1 MKKIKFVII
10 YNQCLR
16 SKLIYYNFIKK
27 NKNKIHSAIKIPV
40 IKNKN
45 LISEMILF
53 IKLYK
58 KYSKIY
64 LFYTIFQTI
73 IFNFLSKIF
82 KSDIEHLCK
91 DNNINHFELKE
102 YPDNKFWKKNNLK
115 KNYIIFSSTT
125 HILKKNE
132 LNIDNLVINFHEA
145 DPRILRG
152 SALYF
157 QLMVQNFIFFRTC
170 MLEPNLNID
179 EGRIVK
185 LSKKINIKYKSLFG
199 IILKGYLSQAKIINS
214 TNYQRLKK
222 KFPKKNSLNKVKTY
236 TFPDKTYDILLKDKT
251 IFSLKELSTILKLM
265 IKK

>member
-1 MKKIKFVII
+1 
-10 YNQCLR
+10 
-16 SKLIYYNFIKK
+16 
-27 NKNKIHSAIKIPV
+27 
-40 IKNKN
+40 
-45 LISEMILF
+45 
-53 IKLYK
+53 
-58 KYSKIY
+58 
-64 LFYTIFQTI
+64 
-73 IFNFLSKIF
+73 
-82 KSDIEHLCK
+82 
-91 DNNINHFELKE
+91 
-102 YPDNKFWKKNNLK
+102 
-115 KNYIIFSSTT
+115 
-125 HILKKNE
+125 
-132 LNIDNLVINFHEA
+132 
-145 DPRILRG
+145 
-152 SALYF
+152 
-157 QLMVQNFIFFRTC
+157 